1 MEFVNSIFQ
10 ILLTSVIQLFSLIG
24 IIIVIGFLLGYL
36 ESLTRMYWSRAF
48 GRKGFL
54 LTAWIGVPIH
64 ELGHAI
70 MCVLFRHKIVATQFF
85 PTDTSQGALG
95 YVQHQYNQKS
105 VYQRIGNF
113 FIGIGPIISGITALI
128 LLMRYFVPDSYFL
141 FHTTLEKTIA
151 TTSINIEMVQNMLLS
166 TFVLLKSLFT
176 ISNVLN
182 PSFWLFLFIA
192 ICISAHIALSKPAI
206 KESIDGVTVMFI
218 VLFLFIAIC
227 ISAHIALSKP
237 DIKGSIDGVI
247 VMFIVLFLFNIIAG
261 LFQYDSNQLIGKVMK
276 YNMYLIAFSS
286 VALLFSC
293 ISTLVSFGFYKI
305 RGGRSL

>member
-1 MEFVNSIFQ
+1 MKTVEFVNSIFQ
-10 ILLTSVIQLFSLIG
+10 TLLTSVIQLFSLIG
-24 IIIVIGFLLGYL
+24 VIIVIGFILGYL
-36 ESLTRMYWSRAF
+36 ESLTRTYWSRAF

-54 LTAWIGVPIH
+54 LTAWIGVPVH

-70 MCVLFRHKIVATQFF
+70 MCLLFRHKIVATQFF

-105 VYQRIGNF
+105 IYQRIGNF

-128 LLMRYFVPDSYFL
+128 LLMRYFVPASYSL
-141 FHTTLEKTIA
+141 FNTNLETTVA
-151 TTSINIEMVQNMLLS
+151 STSINLDMIQNMFLS
-166 TFVLLKSLFT
+166 TFFLLKSLFT
-176 ISNVLN
+176 MSNLLT
-182 PSFWLFLFIA
+182 PSFW
-192 ICISAHIALSKPAI
+192 
-206 KESIDGVTVMFI
+206 
-218 VLFLFIAIC
+218 LFLFIAIC

-247 VMFIVLFLFNIIAG
+247 VMFILLFLFNIIAG
-261 LFQYDSNQLIGKVMK
+261 LFQYDSNQLIGKMMK

-293 ISTLVSFGFYKI
+293 ISTLVSFGFYKM
-305 RGGRSL
+305 RRGRSL

>member
-1 MEFVNSIFQ
+1 MKTVEFVNSIFQ
-10 ILLTSVIQLFSLIG
+10 TLLTSVIQLFSLIG
-24 IIIVIGFLLGYL
+24 VIIVIGFILGYL
-36 ESLTRMYWSRAF
+36 ESLTRTYWSRAF

-54 LTAWIGVPIH
+54 LTAWIGVPVH

-70 MCVLFRHKIVATQFF
+70 MCLLFRHKIVATQFF

-105 VYQRIGNF
+105 IYQRIGNF

-128 LLMRYFVPDSYFL
+128 LLMRYFVPDSYSL
-141 FHTTLEKTIA
+141 FNTNLETTVA
-151 TTSINIEMVQNMLLS
+151 STSINLDMIQNMFLS
-166 TFVLLKSLFT
+166 TFFLLKSLFT
-176 ISNVLN
+176 MSNLLT
-182 PSFWLFLFIA
+182 PSFW
-192 ICISAHIALSKPAI
+192 
-206 KESIDGVTVMFI
+206 
-218 VLFLFIAIC
+218 LFLFIAIC

-237 DIKGSIDGVI
+237 DIKGSIDGII

-261 LFQYDSNQLIGKVMK
+261 LFQYDSNQLIGKMMK

-293 ISTLVSFGFYKI
+293 ISTLVSFGFYKM
-305 RGGRSL
+305 RGGRSF

>member
-1 MEFVNSIFQ
+1 MKTVEFVNSIFQ
-10 ILLTSVIQLFSLIG
+10 TLLTSVIQLFSLIG
-24 IIIVIGFLLGYL
+24 VIIVIGFILGYL
-36 ESLTRMYWSRAF
+36 ESLTRTYWSRAF

-54 LTAWIGVPIH
+54 LTAWIGVPVH

-70 MCVLFRHKIVATQFF
+70 MCLVFRHKIIATQFF

-128 LLMRYFVPDSYFL
+128 LLMRYFVPDSYSL
-141 FHTTLEKTIA
+141 FNTNLEKTVTSA
-151 TTSINIEMVQNMLLS
+151 SINLDMIQNMFLS
-166 TFVLLKSLFT
+166 TFFLLKSLFT
-176 ISNVLN
+176 MNNLLT
-182 PSFWLFLFIA
+182 PSFW
-192 ICISAHIALSKPAI
+192 
-206 KESIDGVTVMFI
+206 
-218 VLFLFIAIC
+218 LFLFIAIC

-247 VMFIVLFLFNIIAG
+247 VMFIILFLFNIIAG

-293 ISTLVSFGFYKI
+293 ISTLVSFVFYKI
-305 RGGRSL
+305 RGGRSF

>member
-1 MEFVNSIFQ
+1 MKTVEFVNSIFQ
-10 ILLTSVIQLFSLIG
+10 TLLTSVIQLFSLIG
-24 IIIVIGFLLGYL
+24 VIIVIGFILGYL
-36 ESLTRMYWSRAF
+36 ESLTRTYWSRAF

-54 LTAWIGVPIH
+54 LTAWIGVPVH

-70 MCVLFRHKIVATQFF
+70 MCLVFRHKIIATQFF

-105 VYQRIGNF
+105 IYQRIGNF

-128 LLMRYFVPDSYFL
+128 LLMRYFVPESYSL
-141 FHTTLEKTIA
+141 FNTTLETTIA
-151 TTSINIEMVQNMLLS
+151 STSINLDMIQNMFLS
-166 TFVLLKSLFT
+166 TFFLLKSLFT
-176 ISNVLN
+176 MSNLLT
-182 PSFWLFLFIA
+182 PSFW
-192 ICISAHIALSKPAI
+192 
-206 KESIDGVTVMFI
+206 
-218 VLFLFIAIC
+218 LFLFIAIC

-247 VMFIVLFLFNIIAG
+247 VMFIILFLFNIIAG

-286 VALLFSC
+286 VALLFSS
-293 ISTLVSFGFYKI
+293 ISTLVSFGFYKM

>member
-1 MEFVNSIFQ
+1 MKTVEFVNSIFQ
-10 ILLTSVIQLFSLIG
+10 TLLTSVIQLFSLIG
-24 IIIVIGFLLGYL
+24 VIIVIGFILGYL
-36 ESLTRMYWSRAF
+36 ESLTRTYWSRAF

-54 LTAWIGVPIH
+54 LTAWIGVPVH

-70 MCVLFRHKIVATQFF
+70 MCLVFRHKIVATQFF

-128 LLMRYFVPDSYFL
+128 LLMRYFVPKSYYL
-141 FHTTLEKTIA
+141 FNTNLEKTV
-151 TTSINIEMVQNMLLS
+151 TSTSINLDMIQNMFLS
-166 TFVLLKSLFT
+166 TFFLLKSLFT
-176 ISNVLN
+176 MNNLLT
-182 PSFWLFLFIA
+182 PSFW
-192 ICISAHIALSKPAI
+192 
-206 KESIDGVTVMFI
+206 
-218 VLFLFIAIC
+218 LFLFIAIC

-247 VMFIVLFLFNIIAG
+247 VMFILLFLFNIIAG
-261 LFQYDSNQLIGKVMK
+261 LFQYDSNQLIGKMMK

-293 ISTLVSFGFYKI
+293 ISTLVSFGFYKM
-305 RGGRSL
+305 RRGRSL

>member
-1 MEFVNSIFQ
+1 MKTVEFVNSIFQ
-10 ILLTSVIQLFSLIG
+10 TLLTSVIQLFSLIG
-24 IIIVIGFLLGYL
+24 VIIVIGFILGYL
-36 ESLTRMYWSRAF
+36 ESLTRTYWSRAF

-54 LTAWIGVPIH
+54 LTAWIGVPVH

-70 MCVLFRHKIVATQFF
+70 MCLVFRHKIVATQFF

-105 VYQRIGNF
+105 IYQRIGNF

-128 LLMRYFVPDSYFL
+128 LLMRYFVPESYYL
-141 FHTTLEKTIA
+141 FNTNLETTVA
-151 TTSINIEMVQNMLLS
+151 STSINLDMIQNMFLS
-166 TFVLLKSLFT
+166 TFFLLKSLFT
-176 ISNVLN
+176 MSNLLT
-182 PSFWLFLFIA
+182 PSFW
-192 ICISAHIALSKPAI
+192 
-206 KESIDGVTVMFI
+206 
-218 VLFLFIAIC
+218 LFLFIAIC

-247 VMFIVLFLFNIIAG
+247 VMFILLFLFNIIAG
-261 LFQYDSNQLIGKVMK
+261 LFQYDSNQLIGKMMK

-293 ISTLVSFGFYKI
+293 ISTLVSFWFYKM
-305 RGGRSL
+305 RRGRSL

>member
-1 MEFVNSIFQ
+1 MELVNSIFQ
-10 ILLTSVIQLFSLIG
+10 ILLTSVIQLLSLIG
-24 IIIVIGFLLGYL
+24 VIIVIGFLLGYL

-95 YVQHQYNQKS
+95 YIQHQYNQKS

-128 LLMRYFVPDSYFL
+128 LLMRYFVPESYFL
-141 FHTTLEKTIA
+141 FNTTLEKTIA
-151 TTSINIEMVQNMLLS
+151 STSINVEMIQNMLLS

-176 ISNVLN
+176 IGNLLN
-182 PSFWLFLFIA
+182 PSFW
-192 ICISAHIALSKPAI
+192 
-206 KESIDGVTVMFI
+206 
-218 VLFLFIAIC
+218 LFLFIAIC

-261 LFQYDSNQLIGKVMK
+261 LFQYDSNQLLGQVMK

-293 ISTLVSFGFYKI
+293 ISTLVSFSFYKI
-305 RGGRSL
+305 RRGRSF

>member
-10 ILLTSVIQLFSLIG
+10 TLLTSVIQLFSLIG
-24 IIIVIGFLLGYL
+24 VIIVIGFILGYL
-36 ESLTRMYWSRAF
+36 ESLTRTYWSRAF

-54 LTAWIGVPIH
+54 LTAWIGVPVH

-70 MCVLFRHKIVATQFF
+70 MCLVFRHKIIATQFF

-105 VYQRIGNF
+105 IYQRIGNF

-128 LLMRYFVPDSYFL
+128 LLMRYFVPESYSL
-141 FHTTLEKTIA
+141 FNTTLETTIA
-151 TTSINIEMVQNMLLS
+151 STSINLDMIQNMFLS
-166 TFVLLKSLFT
+166 TFFLLKSLFT
-176 ISNVLN
+176 MSNLLT
-182 PSFWLFLFIA
+182 PSFW
-192 ICISAHIALSKPAI
+192 
-206 KESIDGVTVMFI
+206 
-218 VLFLFIAIC
+218 LFLFIAIC

-237 DIKGSIDGVI
+237 DIKGSIDGII
-247 VMFIVLFLFNIIAG
+247 VMFIILFLFNIIAG

-286 VALLFSC
+286 VALLFSS
-293 ISTLVSFGFYKI
+293 ISTLVSFGFYKM

>member
-1 MEFVNSIFQ
+1 MKTVEFVNSIFQ
-10 ILLTSVIQLFSLIG
+10 TLLTSVIQLFSLIG
-24 IIIVIGFLLGYL
+24 VIIVIGFILGYL
-36 ESLTRMYWSRAF
+36 ESLTRTYWSRAF

-54 LTAWIGVPIH
+54 LTAWIGVPVH

-70 MCVLFRHKIVATQFF
+70 MCLLFRHKIVATQFF

-105 VYQRIGNF
+105 IYQRIGNF

-128 LLMRYFVPDSYFL
+128 LLMRYFVPASYYL
-141 FHTTLEKTIA
+141 FNTNLETTVTS
-151 TTSINIEMVQNMLLS
+151 TSINLDMIQNMFLS
-166 TFVLLKSLFT
+166 TFFLLKSLFT
-176 ISNVLN
+176 MSNLLT
-182 PSFWLFLFIA
+182 PSFW
-192 ICISAHIALSKPAI
+192 
-206 KESIDGVTVMFI
+206 
-218 VLFLFIAIC
+218 LFLFIAIC

-237 DIKGSIDGVI
+237 DIKGSIDGII

-261 LFQYDSNQLIGKVMK
+261 LFQYDSNQLIGKMMK

-293 ISTLVSFGFYKI
+293 ISTLVSFVFYKM
-305 RGGRSL
+305 RGGRSF

>member
-10 ILLTSVIQLFSLIG
+10 TLLTSVIQLFSLIG
-24 IIIVIGFLLGYL
+24 VIIVIGFILGYL
-36 ESLTRMYWSRAF
+36 ESLTRTYWSRAF

-54 LTAWIGVPIH
+54 LTAWIGVPVH

-70 MCVLFRHKIVATQFF
+70 MCLLFRHKIVATQFF

-105 VYQRIGNF
+105 IYQRIGNF

-128 LLMRYFVPDSYFL
+128 LLMRYFVPDSYSL
-141 FHTTLEKTIA
+141 FNTNLETTVA
-151 TTSINIEMVQNMLLS
+151 STSINLDMIQNMFLS
-166 TFVLLKSLFT
+166 TFFLLKSLFT
-176 ISNVLN
+176 MSNLLT
-182 PSFWLFLFIA
+182 PSFW
-192 ICISAHIALSKPAI
+192 
-206 KESIDGVTVMFI
+206 
-218 VLFLFIAIC
+218 LFLFIAIC

-237 DIKGSIDGVI
+237 DIKGSIDGII

-261 LFQYDSNQLIGKVMK
+261 LFQYDSNQLIGKMMK

-293 ISTLVSFGFYKI
+293 ISTLVSFGFYKM

>member
-1 MEFVNSIFQ
+1 MKTVEFVNSIFQ
-10 ILLTSVIQLFSLIG
+10 TLLTSVIQLFSLIG
-24 IIIVIGFLLGYL
+24 VIIVIGFILGYL
-36 ESLTRMYWSRAF
+36 ESLTRTYWSRAF

-54 LTAWIGVPIH
+54 LTAWIGVPVH

-70 MCVLFRHKIVATQFF
+70 MCLLFRHKIVATQFF

-128 LLMRYFVPDSYFL
+128 LLMRYFVPDSYSL
-141 FHTTLEKTIA
+141 FNTNLEKTV
-151 TTSINIEMVQNMLLS
+151 TSTSINLDMIQNMFLS
-166 TFVLLKSLFT
+166 TFFLLKSLFT
-176 ISNVLN
+176 MSNLLT
-182 PSFWLFLFIA
+182 PSFW
-192 ICISAHIALSKPAI
+192 
-206 KESIDGVTVMFI
+206 
-218 VLFLFIAIC
+218 LFLFIAIC

-247 VMFIVLFLFNIIAG
+247 VMFIILFLFNIIAG

-286 VALLFSC
+286 VALLFSS
-293 ISTLVSFGFYKI
+293 ISTLVSFGFYKM

>member
-1 MEFVNSIFQ
+1 MKFVNSIFQ
-10 ILLTSVIQLFSLIG
+10 TLLTSVIQLFSLIG
-24 IIIVIGFLLGYL
+24 VIIVIGFILGYL
-36 ESLTRMYWSRAF
+36 ESLTRTYWSRAF

-54 LTAWIGVPIH
+54 LTAWIGVPVH

-70 MCVLFRHKIVATQFF
+70 MCLVFRHKIVATQFF

-105 VYQRIGNF
+105 IYQRIGNF

-128 LLMRYFVPDSYFL
+128 LLMRYFVPESYYL
-141 FHTTLEKTIA
+141 FNTNLETTVA
-151 TTSINIEMVQNMLLS
+151 STSINLDMIQNMFLS
-166 TFVLLKSLFT
+166 TFFLLKSLFT
-176 ISNVLN
+176 MSNLLT
-182 PSFWLFLFIA
+182 PSFW
-192 ICISAHIALSKPAI
+192 
-206 KESIDGVTVMFI
+206 
-218 VLFLFIAIC
+218 LFLFIAIC

-247 VMFIVLFLFNIIAG
+247 VMFILLFLFNIIAG
-261 LFQYDSNQLIGKVMK
+261 LFQYDSNQLIGKMMK

-293 ISTLVSFGFYKI
+293 ISTLVSFWFYKM
-305 RGGRSL
+305 RRGRSL

>member
-1 MEFVNSIFQ
+1 MTWDIKHDYKKKILKSFFRKKIYVLAILKKCYYETEQ
-10 ILLTSVIQLFSLIG
+10 ITFLTDWMKDDGIGKLNFSNTLTSVIQLFSLIG
-24 IIIVIGFLLGYL
+24 VIIVIGFLLGYL

-95 YVQHQYNQKS
+95 YVQHQYNHKS

-141 FHTTLEKTIA
+141 FHTTLEKTI
-151 TTSINIEMVQNMLLS
+151 T
-166 TFVLLKSLFT
+166 
-176 ISNVLN
+176 
-182 PSFWLFLFIA
+182 
-192 ICISAHIALSKPAI
+192 
-206 KESIDGVTVMFI
+206 
-218 VLFLFIAIC
+218 
-227 ISAHIALSKP
+227 
-237 DIKGSIDGVI
+237 
-247 VMFIVLFLFNIIAG
+247 
-261 LFQYDSNQLIGKVMK
+261 
-276 YNMYLIAFSS
+276 
-286 VALLFSC
+286 
-293 ISTLVSFGFYKI
+293 STL
-305 RGGRSL
+305 LM

>member
-1 MEFVNSIFQ
+1 MKTVEFVNSIFQ
-10 ILLTSVIQLFSLIG
+10 TLLTSVIQLFSLIG
-24 IIIVIGFLLGYL
+24 VIIVIGFILGYL
-36 ESLTRMYWSRAF
+36 ESLTRTYWSRAF

-54 LTAWIGVPIH
+54 LTAWIGVPVH

-70 MCVLFRHKIVATQFF
+70 MCLVFRHKIVATQFF

-105 VYQRIGNF
+105 IYQRIGNF

-128 LLMRYFVPDSYFL
+128 LLMRYFVPASYSL
-141 FHTTLEKTIA
+141 FNTNLETTVA
-151 TTSINIEMVQNMLLS
+151 STSINLDMIQNMFLS
-166 TFVLLKSLFT
+166 TFFLLKSLFT
-176 ISNVLN
+176 MSNLLT
-182 PSFWLFLFIA
+182 PSFW
-192 ICISAHIALSKPAI
+192 
-206 KESIDGVTVMFI
+206 
-218 VLFLFIAIC
+218 LFLFIAIC

-247 VMFIVLFLFNIIAG
+247 VMFILLFLFNIIAG
-261 LFQYDSNQLIGKVMK
+261 LFQYDSNQLIGKMMK

-293 ISTLVSFGFYKI
+293 ISTLVSFGFYKM
-305 RGGRSL
+305 RRGRSL

>member
-1 MEFVNSIFQ
+1 MELVNSIFQ
-10 ILLTSVIQLFSLIG
+10 ILLTSVIQLLSLIG
-24 IIIVIGFLLGYL
+24 VIIVIGFLLGYL

-85 PTDTSQGALG
+85 TTDTSQGALG

-128 LLMRYFVPDSYFL
+128 LLMRYFVPESYFL
-141 FHTTLEKTIA
+141 FNTTLEKTIA
-151 TTSINIEMVQNMLLS
+151 STSINIEMIQNMLLS

-176 ISNVLN
+176 IGNLLN
-182 PSFWLFLFIA
+182 PSFW
-192 ICISAHIALSKPAI
+192 
-206 KESIDGVTVMFI
+206 
-218 VLFLFIAIC
+218 LFLFIAIC

-237 DIKGSIDGVI
+237 DIKGSIDGVV
-247 VMFIVLFLFNIIAG
+247 VMFIVLFLFNIIAET
-261 LFQYDSNQLIGKVMK
+261 LAIVMRQDEIK
-276 YNMYLIAFSS
+276 GIHL
-286 VALLFSC
+286 
-293 ISTLVSFGFYKI
+293 
-305 RGGRSL
+305 GRK

>member
-1 MEFVNSIFQ
+1 MKTVEFVNSIFQ
-10 ILLTSVIQLFSLIG
+10 TLLTSVIQLFSLIG
-24 IIIVIGFLLGYL
+24 VIIVIGFILGYL
-36 ESLTRMYWSRAF
+36 ESLTRTYWSRAF

-54 LTAWIGVPIH
+54 LTAWIGVPVH

-70 MCVLFRHKIVATQFF
+70 MCLLFRHKIVATQFF

-105 VYQRIGNF
+105 IYQRIGNF

-128 LLMRYFVPDSYFL
+128 LLMRYFVPASYYL
-141 FHTTLEKTIA
+141 FNTNLETTVTS
-151 TTSINIEMVQNMLLS
+151 TSINLDMIQNMFLS
-166 TFVLLKSLFT
+166 TFFLLKSLFT
-176 ISNVLN
+176 MSNLLT
-182 PSFWLFLFIA
+182 PSFW
-192 ICISAHIALSKPAI
+192 
-206 KESIDGVTVMFI
+206 
-218 VLFLFIAIC
+218 LFLFIAIC

-237 DIKGSIDGVI
+237 DIKGSIDGII

-261 LFQYDSNQLIGKVMK
+261 LFQYDSNQLIGKMMK

-293 ISTLVSFGFYKI
+293 ISTLVSFGFYKM
-305 RGGRSL
+305 RRGRSL

>member
-1 MEFVNSIFQ
+1 MKTVEFVNSIFQ
-10 ILLTSVIQLFSLIG
+10 TLLTSVIQLFSLIG
-24 IIIVIGFLLGYL
+24 VIIVIGFILGYL
-36 ESLTRMYWSRAF
+36 ESLTRTYWSRAF

-54 LTAWIGVPIH
+54 LTAWIGVPVH

-70 MCVLFRHKIVATQFF
+70 MCLVFRHKIVATQFF

-105 VYQRIGNF
+105 IYQRIGNF

-128 LLMRYFVPDSYFL
+128 LLMRYFVPESYYL
-141 FHTTLEKTIA
+141 FNTNLEKTV
-151 TTSINIEMVQNMLLS
+151 TSTSINLDMIQNMFLS
-166 TFVLLKSLFT
+166 TFFLLKSLFT
-176 ISNVLN
+176 MNNLLT
-182 PSFWLFLFIA
+182 PSFW
-192 ICISAHIALSKPAI
+192 
-206 KESIDGVTVMFI
+206 
-218 VLFLFIAIC
+218 LFLFIAIC

-247 VMFIVLFLFNIIAG
+247 VMFILLFLFNIIAG
-261 LFQYDSNQLIGKVMK
+261 LFQYDSNQLIGKMMK

-305 RGGRSL
+305 RGGRSF

>member
-1 MEFVNSIFQ
+1 MKTVEFVNSIFQ
-10 ILLTSVIQLFSLIG
+10 TLLTSVIQLFSLIG
-24 IIIVIGFLLGYL
+24 VIIVIGFILGYL
-36 ESLTRMYWSRAF
+36 ESLTRTYWSRAF

-70 MCVLFRHKIVATQFF
+70 MCLLFRHKIVATQFF

-105 VYQRIGNF
+105 IYQRIGNF

-128 LLMRYFVPDSYFL
+128 LLMRYFVPASYYL
-141 FHTTLEKTIA
+141 FNTNLETTVTS
-151 TTSINIEMVQNMLLS
+151 TSINLDMIQNMFLS
-166 TFVLLKSLFT
+166 TFFLLKSLFT
-176 ISNVLN
+176 MSNLLT
-182 PSFWLFLFIA
+182 PSFW
-192 ICISAHIALSKPAI
+192 
-206 KESIDGVTVMFI
+206 
-218 VLFLFIAIC
+218 LFLFIAIC

-237 DIKGSIDGVI
+237 DIKGSIDGII

-261 LFQYDSNQLIGKVMK
+261 LFQYDSNQLIGKMMK

-293 ISTLVSFGFYKI
+293 ISTLVSFGFYKM
-305 RGGRSL
+305 RRGRSL

>member
-10 ILLTSVIQLFSLIG
+10 TLLTSVIQLFSLIG
-24 IIIVIGFLLGYL
+24 VIIVIGFILGYL
-36 ESLTRMYWSRAF
+36 ESLTRTYWSRAF

-54 LTAWIGVPIH
+54 LTAWIGVPVH

-70 MCVLFRHKIVATQFF
+70 MCLVFRHKIVATQFF

-105 VYQRIGNF
+105 IYQRIGNF

-128 LLMRYFVPDSYFL
+128 LLMRYFVPASYYL
-141 FHTTLEKTIA
+141 FNTNLETTVTS
-151 TTSINIEMVQNMLLS
+151 TSINLDMIQNMFLS
-166 TFVLLKSLFT
+166 TFFLLKSLFT
-176 ISNVLN
+176 MSNLLT
-182 PSFWLFLFIA
+182 PSFW
-192 ICISAHIALSKPAI
+192 
-206 KESIDGVTVMFI
+206 
-218 VLFLFIAIC
+218 LFLFIAIC

-261 LFQYDSNQLIGKVMK
+261 LFQYDSNQLIGKMMK

-293 ISTLVSFGFYKI
+293 ISTLVSFGFYKM
-305 RGGRSL
+305 RRGRSL

>member
-1 MEFVNSIFQ
+1 
-10 ILLTSVIQLFSLIG
+10 
-24 IIIVIGFLLGYL
+24 
-36 ESLTRMYWSRAF
+36 
-48 GRKGFL
+48 
-54 LTAWIGVPIH
+54 
-64 ELGHAI
+64 
-70 MCVLFRHKIVATQFF
+70 
-85 PTDTSQGALG
+85 
-95 YVQHQYNQKS
+95 
-105 VYQRIGNF
+105 
-113 FIGIGPIISGITALI
+113 
-128 LLMRYFVPDSYFL
+128 
-141 FHTTLEKTIA
+141 
-151 TTSINIEMVQNMLLS
+151 MVQNMLLS

-182 PSFWLFLFIA
+182 PSFW
-192 ICISAHIALSKPAI
+192 
-206 KESIDGVTVMFI
+206 
-218 VLFLFIAIC
+218 LFLFIAIC

-305 RGGRSL
+305 RGGRSFERPLLLSYSSYNHNAQPAHEHVPLHRYTMTGIGRQERYRPILLPFQSE

>member
-1 MEFVNSIFQ
+1 MKTVDFVNSIFQ
-10 ILLTSVIQLFSLIG
+10 TLLTSVIQLFSLIG
-24 IIIVIGFLLGYL
+24 VIIVIGFILGYL

-64 ELGHAI
+64 EIGHAL
-70 MCVLFRHKIVATQFF
+70 MCILFRHKIVATQFF

-105 VYQRIGNF
+105 IYQRIGNF

-128 LLMRYFVPDSYFL
+128 LLMRYFVPESYSL
-141 FHTTLEKTIA
+141 FNTTLETTVA
-151 TTSINIEMVQNMLLS
+151 STSINLDMIQNMFLS
-166 TFVLLKSLFT
+166 TFFLLKSLFT
-176 ISNVLN
+176 MSNLLT
-182 PSFWLFLFIA
+182 PSFW
-192 ICISAHIALSKPAI
+192 
-206 KESIDGVTVMFI
+206 
-218 VLFLFIAIC
+218 LFLFIAIC

-247 VMFIVLFLFNIIAG
+247 VMFIILFLFNIIAG
-261 LFQYDSNQLIGKVMK
+261 LFQYDSNQLIGKMMK

-305 RGGRSL
+305 KGGRSF

>member
-1 MEFVNSIFQ
+1 MKTVEFVNSIFQ
-10 ILLTSVIQLFSLIG
+10 TLLTSVIQLFSLIG
-24 IIIVIGFLLGYL
+24 VIIVIGFILGYL
-36 ESLTRMYWSRAF
+36 ESLTRTYWSRAF

-54 LTAWIGVPIH
+54 LTAWIGVPVH

-70 MCVLFRHKIVATQFF
+70 MCLVFRHKIVATQFF

-105 VYQRIGNF
+105 IYQRIGNF

-128 LLMRYFVPDSYFL
+128 LLMRYFVPASYYL
-141 FHTTLEKTIA
+141 FNTNLETTVTS
-151 TTSINIEMVQNMLLS
+151 TSINLDMIQNMFLS
-166 TFVLLKSLFT
+166 TFFLLKSLFT
-176 ISNVLN
+176 MSNLLT
-182 PSFWLFLFIA
+182 PSFW
-192 ICISAHIALSKPAI
+192 
-206 KESIDGVTVMFI
+206 
-218 VLFLFIAIC
+218 LFLFIAIC

-261 LFQYDSNQLIGKVMK
+261 LFQYDSNQLIGKMMK

-293 ISTLVSFGFYKI
+293 ISTLVSFGFYKM
-305 RGGRSL
+305 RRGRSL

>member
-1 MEFVNSIFQ
+1 MKTVEFVNSIFQ
-10 ILLTSVIQLFSLIG
+10 TLLTSVIQLFSLIG
-24 IIIVIGFLLGYL
+24 VIIVIGFILGYL
-36 ESLTRMYWSRAF
+36 ESLTRTYWSRAF

-54 LTAWIGVPIH
+54 LTAWIGVPVH

-70 MCVLFRHKIVATQFF
+70 MCLLFRHKIVATQFF

-105 VYQRIGNF
+105 IYQRIGNF

-128 LLMRYFVPDSYFL
+128 LLMRYFVPDSYSL
-141 FHTTLEKTIA
+141 FNTNLETTVA
-151 TTSINIEMVQNMLLS
+151 STSINLDMIQNMFLS
-166 TFVLLKSLFT
+166 TFFLLKSLFT
-176 ISNVLN
+176 MSNLLT
-182 PSFWLFLFIA
+182 PSFW
-192 ICISAHIALSKPAI
+192 
-206 KESIDGVTVMFI
+206 
-218 VLFLFIAIC
+218 LFLFIAIC

-237 DIKGSIDGVI
+237 DIKGSIDGII

-261 LFQYDSNQLIGKVMK
+261 LFQYDSNQLIGKMMK

-293 ISTLVSFGFYKI
+293 ISTLVSFGFYKM